1 MAQRPLCE
9 TLLEA
14 AEQRTARDF
23 DLASTSQVF
32 LGISFEK
39 ITSLLGKDAIHAA
52 DADAVLEAALRW
64 IGHDQEARAQHLG
77 AMLDLV
83 NLGSVSK
90 ETLAEASKSSVVQG
104 GNVAVVLKLMTAMGS
119 ALSGDERPTK
129 RGRTT

>member
-52 DADAVLEAALRW
+52 DEDAVLDAVLRW
-64 IGHDQEARAQHLG
+64 VGHDQEKRGEHLE
-77 AMLDLV
+77 ALLDLV
-83 NLGSVSK
+83 NLGAVSN
-90 ETLAEASKSSVVQG
+90 ESLSQAATNPSIRSNLAA
-104 GNVAVVLKLMTAMGS
+104 VLKLFDAS
-119 ALSGDERPTK
+119 VSSNERPAK
-129 RGRTT
+129 RVRTT